1 MRVLLFFDQTQAG
14 AGGKEKPNVEL
25 AVEKGGIG
33 SYHMFEKY
41 LKEIDASVLATMY
54 CGNGYFFDH
63 EEEVKRKV
71 TALATKLKADIVL
84 CGPCFDYH
92 DYAEM
97 SAIMAQHLEETS
109 DVKAIAMFAKEN
121 SDVVEKYKDSVKIIK
136 MPKKG
141 GTGLN
146 KSLENMSKVLKAV
159 VDNDDKSTYEEYLY

>member
-14 AGGKEKPNVEL
+14 AGGKERPNVEL

-41 LKEIDASVLATMY
+41 IKQEGGLVLATMY

-71 TALATKLKADIVL
+71 AGLATKLKADIVL
-84 CGPCFDYH
+84 CGPCFDYP
-92 DYAEM
+92 DYSRM
-97 SAIMAQHLEETS
+97 SAILAQYIEENT
-109 DVKAIAMFAKEN
+109 DTKAVAMFSKEN
-121 SDVVEKYKDSVKIIK
+121 EEVIKQYKYSVRIIK
-136 MPKKG
+136 MPRKG

-146 KSLENMSKVLKAV
+146 ESLENMSKVLKAV
-159 VDNDDKSTYEEYLY
+159 VEDQPKSSYESFIY